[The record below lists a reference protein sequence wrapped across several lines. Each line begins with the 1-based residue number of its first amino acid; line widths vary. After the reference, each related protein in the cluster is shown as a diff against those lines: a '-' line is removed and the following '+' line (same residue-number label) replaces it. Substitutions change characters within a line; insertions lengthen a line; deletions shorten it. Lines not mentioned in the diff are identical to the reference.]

1 MFSGEASDVQIA
13 AFLIAERLK
22 TESPDE
28 LLGITE
34 AMRAYSSVLQ
44 LPPHIGGHAMPS
56 ILPGRIRA
64 GALFSPPFLRLFYS
78 REAAYRYFSTAAT
91 GFRRNMQQA
100 EAKTGPKVIGTM
112 DIRLLQRDYFTILM
126 KNIQNDTFILY
137 FNFR

>member
-13 AFLIAERLK
+13 AFLTVERIK

-44 LPPHIGGHAMPS
+44 LPPHIGGHAVDFA
-56 ILPGRIRA
+56 GRIRA

-78 REAAYRYFSTAAT
+78 RKAAYRHFFTAAT
-91 GFRRNMQQA
+91 RFRWS
-100 EAKTGPKVIGTM
+100 
-112 DIRLLQRDYFTILM
+112 
-126 KNIQNDTFILY
+126 KNGA
-137 FNFR
+137 